1 MTCALPPRQ
10 VGDRVGVTVHEDGRL
25 HFSVN
30 GVDQGVAA
38 VGVPRAVY
46 GVVDLYGQAAQVTIV
61 DRARSQMPSPAAS
74 TGSSSCSTIYM

>member
-1 MTCALPPRQ
+1 MLVISQ

-25 HFSVN
+25 HFFVN

-61 DRARSQMPSPAAS
+61 DRVRSQAPSPAAS
-74 TGSSSCSTIYM
+74 TGSSSTLYR